1 MKLNNKSLKIVKIS
15 AKILCVFILLILI
28 LLTIYFVNKKNKVES
43 DYGYIY
49 KIRYD
54 VVSESYVY
62 LMSNNDIKTII
73 KSETFEIDPNC
84 DCMVSTGKIHEE
96 ENIVDFSGD
105 VKKEVIQVL
114 DELYKKSGK
123 RDFNANEL
131 NLTDDEKRILRATV
145 LNCENCITIED
156 NVEYIVSEKEF
167 LSDYN
172 DYKIL
177 NSKVNL
183 NNNTENDI
191 VNNIANYLNDII
203 DKDFNEYNITSAEL
217 FIEDDLGV
225 NLNLD
230 LVYIGPYSLS
240 FIYTSD
246 GQLGATGIYNVK
258 GYTFNYNGEVIN
270 FDTNDY
276 RDEYYKSL
284 LNSFKESDLFI
295 NCKDE
300 LISNWETIIYNVMFE
315 TGNWYYDKDDKI
327 TFLIP
332 SYLLGLDGSYEN
344 VIEINVDN
352 LEV

>member
-15 AKILCVFILLILI
+15 AKIFCVFTLLILI
-28 LLTIYFVNKKNKVES
+28 ILTIYFVNKKNKVES

-62 LMSNNDIKTII
+62 LMNNSDIKTII
-73 KSETFEIDPNC
+73 KSET
-84 DCMVSTGKIHEE
+84 EE

-203 DKDFNEYNITSAEL
+203 DKDFNEYNITSEEL
-217 FIEDDLGV
+217 FVEDDLGV

-284 LNSFKESDLFI
+284 LNNFKESDLFI

-300 LISNWETIIYNVMFE
+300 LISNWETIIYDVMFE

-344 VIEINVDN
+344 VIEISVDN

>member
-15 AKILCVFILLILI
+15 AKIFCVFTLLILI
-28 LLTIYFVNKKNKVES
+28 ILTIYFVNKKNKVES

-62 LMSNNDIKTII
+62 LMNNSDIKTII
-73 KSETFEIDPNC
+73 KSET
-84 DCMVSTGKIHEE
+84 EE

-191 VNNIANYLNDII
+191 INNIANYLNDII
-203 DKDFNEYNITSAEL
+203 NKDFNEYNITSEEL
-217 FIEDDLGV
+217 FVEDDLGV

-258 GYTFNYNGEVIN
+258 GYTFNYNGEIIN

-284 LNSFKESDLFI
+284 LNNFKESDLFI

-344 VIEINVDN
+344 VIEISVDN

>member
-62 LMSNNDIKTII
+62 LMNNSDIKTII
-73 KSETFEIDPNC
+73 KSET
-84 DCMVSTGKIHEE
+84 EE

-105 VKKEVIQVL
+105 VEKEVIQVL

-300 LISNWETIIYNVMFE
+300 LISNWETIIYDVMFE

-344 VIEINVDN
+344 VIEISVDN

>member
-15 AKILCVFILLILI
+15 AKIFCVFTLLILI
-28 LLTIYFVNKKNKVES
+28 ILTIYFVNKKNKVES

-62 LMSNNDIKTII
+62 LMNNSDIKTII
-73 KSETFEIDPNC
+73 KSET
-84 DCMVSTGKIHEE
+84 EE

-191 VNNIANYLNDII
+191 INNIANYLNDII
-203 DKDFNEYNITSAEL
+203 NKDFNEYNITSEEL
-217 FIEDDLGV
+217 FVEGDLGV

-246 GQLGATGIYNVK
+246 GQLGATGLYNVK
-258 GYTFNYNGEVIN
+258 GYTFNYNGEIIN

-284 LNSFKESDLFI
+284 LNNFKESDLFI

-332 SYLLGLDGSYEN
+332 SYLLGLDDSYEN
-344 VIEINVDN
+344 VIEISVDN

>member
-15 AKILCVFILLILI
+15 AKIFCVFTLLILI
-28 LLTIYFVNKKNKVES
+28 ILTIYFVNKKNKVES

-62 LMSNNDIKTII
+62 LMNNSDIKTII
-73 KSETFEIDPNC
+73 KSET
-84 DCMVSTGKIHEE
+84 EE

-191 VNNIANYLNDII
+191 INNIANYLNDII
-203 DKDFNEYNITSAEL
+203 NKDFNEYNITSEEL
-217 FIEDDLGV
+217 FVEDDLGV

-258 GYTFNYNGEVIN
+258 GYTFNYNGEIIN
-270 FDTNDY
+270 LDTNDY

-284 LNSFKESDLFI
+284 LNNFKESDLFI

-344 VIEINVDN
+344 VIEISVDN

>member
-1 MKLNNKSLKIVKIS
+1 MTINNKSLKIVKIS
-15 AKILCVFILLILI
+15 AKIFCVFTLLILI
-28 LLTIYFVNKKNKVES
+28 ILTIYFVNKKNKVES

-62 LMSNNDIKTII
+62 LMNNSDIKTII
-73 KSETFEIDPNC
+73 KSET
-84 DCMVSTGKIHEE
+84 EE

-191 VNNIANYLNDII
+191 INNIANYLNDII
-203 DKDFNEYNITSAEL
+203 NKDFNEYNITSEEL
-217 FIEDDLGV
+217 FVEDDLGV

-258 GYTFNYNGEVIN
+258 GYTFNYNGEIIN

-284 LNSFKESDLFI
+284 LNNFKESDLFI

-344 VIEINVDN
+344 VIEISVDN

>member
-15 AKILCVFILLILI
+15 AKIFCVFTLLILI
-28 LLTIYFVNKKNKVES
+28 ILTIYFVNKKNKVES

-62 LMSNNDIKTII
+62 LMNNSDIKTII
-73 KSETFEIDPNC
+73 KSET
-84 DCMVSTGKIHEE
+84 EE

-191 VNNIANYLNDII
+191 INNIANYLNDII
-203 DKDFNEYNITSAEL
+203 NKDFNEYNITSEEL
-217 FIEDDLGV
+217 FVEDDLG
-225 NLNLD
+225 LKLIDLLD

-246 GQLGATGIYNVK
+246 GQLGATGLYNVK
-258 GYTFNYNGEVIN
+258 GYTFNYNGEIIN

-284 LNSFKESDLFI
+284 LNNFKESDLFI

-315 TGNWYYDKDDKI
+315 TGNWYYNKDDKI

-344 VIEINVDN
+344 VIEISVDN

>member
-15 AKILCVFILLILI
+15 AKIFCVFTLLILI
-28 LLTIYFVNKKNKVES
+28 ILTIYFVNKKNKVES

-62 LMSNNDIKTII
+62 LMNNSDIKAII
-73 KSETFEIDPNC
+73 KSET
-84 DCMVSTGKIHEE
+84 EE

-191 VNNIANYLNDII
+191 INNIANYLNDII
-203 DKDFNEYNITSAEL
+203 NKDFNEYNITSEEL
-217 FIEDDLGV
+217 FVEDDLGV

-258 GYTFNYNGEVIN
+258 GYTFNYNGEIIN

-284 LNSFKESDLFI
+284 LNNFKESDLFI

-344 VIEINVDN
+344 VIEISVDN